1 MRNLPRR
8 SAVALA
14 VFFIAL
20 FATEVAG
27 AGSSTS
33 TLAREDNRVT
43 LVRSVG
49 GVVGSPD
56 GFADIPNAKAIVN
69 VAQGEVLHGT
79 FSTAI
84 ACSGPE
90 VATFC
95 SMRIIAIN
103 NTTKA
108 AHVLWP
114 GALRFD
120 SVTGPDDDF
129 EAHSAQWSSEPLAAG
144 AYTVKVQYNAHE
156 KQDKPLAVAKLLRW
170 HLTIERLAA

>member
-8 SAVALA
+8 SAAALA

-27 AGSSTS
+27 AGSATT
-33 TLAREDNRVT
+33 TLNRSENRVV

-49 GVVGSPD
+49 GVAGSPD
-56 GFADIPNAKAIVN
+56 GFTDVPGAKAVMT
-69 VAQGEVLHGT
+69 VGPDEVLAAT
-79 FSTAI
+79 FGTAI

-90 VATFC
+90 VATYC
-95 SMRIIAIN
+95 AMRVIVVN

-108 AHVLWP
+108 VKELLP
-114 GALRFD
+114 GPVRFD

-129 EAHSAQWSSEPLAAG
+129 ESHMAEWSSDPLPAG
-144 AYTVKVQYNAHE
+144 TYTVRVQYTARE
-156 KQDKPLAVAKLLRW
+156 KQDKPLAMAKLLKW
-170 HLTIERLAA
+170 HLRVERLAA